1 MTKLGFSLRG
11 WLLTLPIALLTA
23 VAVWTAGAQ
32 TSTPTVPSGA
42 ISPGLNA
49 NFTMANYTAYPAG
62 INALSAPDVPPI
74 IMLVMSRDE
83 QLFNKAYSD
92 YTDLNNDG
100 TLDTTYLDSFTY
112 NGYFDPNICYT
123 YTSTGL
129 PGGGAGFQAAASVTT
144 GGHKCTTGNK
154 YWSGNFLN
162 WLAMSRLDI
171 IRWTLYG
178 GTRQT
183 DTTTATVL
191 ERAEIPV
198 DLHSWAKVYS
208 GSDIASLTPF
218 STTTTFCNTS
228 GGSSATLTSMPSA
241 AAAQG
246 SGTSAKGQTDVSDTG
261 NWATPTTTT
270 SGVKSTPFIRT
281 APGAWNDWAS
291 NAKVQCMNRTGVSD
305 GSNVD
310 SAKPSGTITDYVAR
324 VQVCQS
330 STGTSTP
337 PVESFCVA
345 QNNGTSK
352 PEGLLQKYSKGD
364 NYEKHFG
371 LVTAS
376 SVQARGAGQVRRNVG
391 MLAGNGSGTD
401 TCHTDSTGAGDN
413 DEFDS
418 STGQFCYKEAGKVP
432 VEGIVYTVDRFQISG
447 WKYEPEGTKNAD
459 GTTGEQNAGYYDY
472 GTVGSATGC
481 TAASTP
487 WGARGSQLIANTKM
501 CPDFGNP
508 LAAMYA
514 TALQYLQNQPVSPD
528 STDVLPHPTWVD
540 PYGVPL
546 NSTSQRNAQC
556 AGCSIVLISSGLNT
570 FDGPSVQTL
579 PTVQYLTPTT
589 QTGNIF
595 TNENLSGNYLLS
607 VNYTGSSSTAST
619 LTVGN
624 ASSSDVAACLKAS
637 ITNLNSLVGI
647 CNGAPGQ
654 QGGYLLAGMSL
665 GAWNAAGNAPIRND
679 GHVPSNTFQIK
690 TYGVALSDNLPSF
703 NIPVGSGSI
712 SLSPSCRS
720 TPTNPAA
727 TSNPGTPTTCFIGSV
742 QIGAQSTYN
751 LGTTTATGL
760 NTYGM
765 IKTKDYPNVGSYY
778 FVWED
783 SQYGSDHDQDVN
795 NIISYCVGASCKQP
809 STAGTGGVAICDP
822 VEFNGSVPS
831 ADKNSSGNIIFGGAC
846 NANGTLAVT
855 VGDNDVLIRNQI
867 VAYSSSY
874 MYVGYSISGTTTDGL
889 NETYITNGGSLTSA
903 AQNGAVF
910 NCNLLGGSAGSDCKS
925 APVVQKFTL
934 GSTAPVAPLPTPMWY
949 AAKYS
954 GFSGTTPSLPAGQ
967 DPSNYFFAR
976 NAGQLKAQLDS
987 VFQSITSLAANNFG
1001 NATTPSSSND
1011 VQGDGLAYQVQYYMQ
1026 RNGVNWTGDLLALWT
1041 DSNGYQREG
1050 TVSSAGNQELNPS
1063 AKYVV
1068 NGPDKSQGAL
1078 PGAMIQYRCSVAPA
1092 ATGSTNFDPSA
1103 SSSCSPVNASNPL
1116 VPAWDAGT
1124 LLNAYYDPNSSAGQ
1138 TAITNLA
1145 LQRDYGTDS
1154 GSGTEIGRRYI
1165 FTYLPT
1171 VASGNWAPNGKTAT
1185 GTIVNGQQTDFVW
1198 NANSCSASGVYTPGA
1213 QAGFCGTYDATNKVR
1228 TGNYSLLNEQNPT
1241 LAQELVNWV
1250 RGVESTDYRSRTTIS
1265 SNAANTYRL
1274 GDIIDSSPMIVG
1286 TPAESYDTLYNN
1298 ASYGAYRLNYTNRR
1312 QMVYVGG
1319 NDGMLHAFNGGFY
1332 VPAQTAAT
1340 VGGSSTTSTPNPTVY
1355 RQLPSSLK
1363 LSSGDSSAKLGN
1375 NWTLGQ
1381 EVWAFI
1387 PDNLLPHLRWMA
1399 DKNYTHVFYVDGSP
1413 VASDVQLWG
1422 DGSSTACQS
1431 GQAAAADIDSHGH
1444 VCGWGTVIVVPFRL
1458 GGGYIQVDTVGGASA
1473 TDATKQTSNAA
1484 YVVLDVT
1491 DPEIAPTVLGEIT
1504 TANYN
1509 ATTSVYTAG
1518 TLTTSA
1524 PTFVAHKETDG
1535 LLHFL
1540 LAIASGPGDNG
1551 GPLPSSNST
1560 GIPNNVL
1567 WCGTSQTAGNK
1578 VVQAPCNGTL
1588 GVSFYDLASMVKDS
1602 TSTPVASFTNGP
1614 ANSFAGDL
1622 VASDFNLNF
1631 SDEAVYFGVVTNPT
1645 TMTASDGT
1653 YTDKTP
1659 FTGGLWKIDMNTGA
1673 TAVKGQPSST
1683 DVSDPGTWKMTKIM
1697 DLNQPV
1703 TIRPTLATDSTGRP
1717 MVYFG
1722 TGRSYTQ
1729 DDNSGNSLQGTQQQY
1744 IYGITDVSLL
1754 TGVPTSCRTLPIST
1768 SSLYNSSTTTLGSTG
1783 TVTVGKNSGLSNA
1796 SSVTDINALTT
1807 ALSST
1812 DTVATDANYQCY
1824 LYSGWMYALTPGV
1837 QASSTGTAAGTA
1849 QPSERVVSSQV
1860 LYAQILLTPT
1870 YIPPGAAAIAAANSS
1885 VCNPIPVPGTS
1896 NLYGMNYLTGTASI
1910 GMLGS
1915 FGAKNGVVNIAVSLG
1930 SGLASSPV
1938 LHTGNG
1944 TVSAAFGLSG
1954 GTTLQGVGGMKTPNN
1969 AEISWR
1975 EPATNQ

>member
-1 MTKLGFSLRG
+1 MTKPGFSLRG
-11 WLLTLPIALLTA
+11 WLVALPIALLT
-23 VAVWTAGAQ
+23 VLAVWTVGAQ
-32 TSTPTVPSGA
+32 TSGATIPSGP
-42 ISPGLNA
+42 ISTGLNS
-49 NFTMANYTAYPAG
+49 NFSMSNYTAYPAG

-123 YTSTGL
+123 YTKTGL
-129 PGGGAGFQAAASVTT
+129 PGGGAGYQAAASVSV
-144 GGHKCTTGNK
+144 GVHECASGNS

-162 WLAMSRLDI
+162 WVAMSRLDI

-183 DTTTATVL
+183 DTATATVL

-208 GSDIASLTPF
+208 GSDIKNLTPF
-218 STTTTFCNTS
+218 TTTTTFCNTS
-228 GGSSATLTSMPSA
+228 GGNTATATGIATAGKASSTSPSA
-241 AAAQG
+241 G
-246 SGTSAKGQTDVSDTG
+246 KGQNDVSDTG
-261 NWATPTTTT
+261 IWTTANPSTSA
-270 SGVKSTPFIRT
+270 SGVMSTPFIRT
-281 APGAWNDWAS
+281 ATGAWNDWAS
-291 NAKVQCMNRTGVSD
+291 TAKVQCMNPTGISD

-310 SAKPSGTITDYVAR
+310 SARPPTTTIKDYVAR

-330 STGTSTP
+330 PTSTSTP

-345 QNNGTSK
+345 QPNGTSTK

-391 MLAGNGSGTD
+391 MLEGNGSGTD
-401 TCHTDSTGAGDN
+401 TCHVDSTGAGDN

-418 STGQFCYKEAGKVP
+418 QTGQFCYKEKGAVP
-432 VEGIVYTVDRFQISG
+432 YEGIVYTVDRFQISG
-447 WKYEPEGTKNAD
+447 WTYETSGSD
-459 GTTGEQNAGYYDY
+459 AGYYDY
-472 GTVGSATGC
+472 GVVGSTTGC
-481 TAASTP
+481 TADSTP
-487 WGARGSQLIANTKM
+487 WGARGSKLLGAPKM

-514 TALQYLQNQPVSPD
+514 TTLQYLQGSPVAPD
-528 STDVLPHPTWVD
+528 TSDVLPHPVWTD
-540 PYGVPL
+540 PYGTPA
-546 NSTSQRNAQC
+546 NSSTQRNAQC

-570 FDGPSVQTL
+570 FDGPGVQTL
-579 PTVQYLTPTT
+579 PSVASLSPTT

-595 TNENLSGNYLLS
+595 STEQLSGNYLLS
-607 VNYTGSSSTAST
+607 EKYTSSSVTPT

-624 ASSSDVAACLKAS
+624 QTTSDMAACLSATIS
-637 ITNLNSLVGI
+637 NLNSLVGI

-665 GAWNAAGNAPIRND
+665 GAWNAAGSAPIRSD
-679 GHVPSNTFQIK
+679 SHVPSTFQIK

-703 NIPVGSGSI
+703 TINVGSGSI
-712 SLSPSCRS
+712 TLSPSCRS
-720 TPTNPAA
+720 TPNNPAA
-727 TSNPGTPTTCFIGSV
+727 ATNPGQPTSCYIGSV

-751 LGTTTATGL
+751 LSATKTGL

-765 IKTKDYPNVGSYY
+765 MPSTGYTNVGSYY

-795 NIISYCVGASCKQP
+795 NIISYCVGGSCKQP
-809 STAGTGGVAICDP
+809 STVITGGVAICDP
-822 VEFNGSVPS
+822 VVVNGAVST
-831 ADKNSSGNIIFGGAC
+831 ADKVNSANAIFGGAC
-846 NANGTLAVT
+846 NSNGTLAVS

-874 MYVGYSISGTTTDGL
+874 MYVGYSISGTTADGL
-889 NETYITNGGSLTSA
+889 NETYITNGGSLSSQ

-910 NCNLLGGSAGSDCKS
+910 NCNLLSGSSGTDCKS
-925 APVVQKFTL
+925 APVVQRFTL
-934 GSTAPVAPLPTPMWY
+934 GTAAPVAPLPTPMWY

-1041 DSNGYQREG
+1041 DSSGYQREG
-1050 TVSSAGNQELNPS
+1050 TVSSTGNQELDSS
-1063 AKYVV
+1063 AAYVV

-1078 PGAMIQYRCSVAPA
+1078 PGAMVQYRCSVAPTS
-1092 ATGSTNFDPSA
+1092 TGSTNFDPSA
-1103 SSSCSPVNASNPL
+1103 SSSCSPVSASNPL
-1116 VPAWDAGT
+1116 IPAWDAGN
-1124 LLNAYYDPNSSAGQ
+1124 LLNAYYDPTSSSGKA
-1138 TAITNLA
+1138 AIANLA

-1154 GSGTEIGRRYI
+1154 GSGSEIGRRYI

-1171 VASGNWAPNGKTAT
+1171 VASGNWAPNGSTAT
-1185 GTIVNGQQTDFVW
+1185 GTIVNGVQTDFVW
-1198 NANSCSASGVYTPGA
+1198 NANSCSSTGVYTPGA
-1213 QAGFCGTYDATNKVR
+1213 QAGFCGTYDTTNKVR
-1228 TGNYSLLNEQNPT
+1228 NGNYSLLNEASPT

-1250 RGVESTDYRSRTTIS
+1250 RGVESTDYRSRTTVS

-1340 VGGSSTTSTPNPTVY
+1340 VGGSSSTSTPDPTAY
-1355 RQLPSSLK
+1355 RQLPSSLS
-1363 LSSGDSSAKLGN
+1363 LSSGDSNVKLGN

-1387 PDNLLPHLRWMA
+1387 PGNLLPHLRWLA

-1422 DGSSTACQS
+1422 KGTSTSCLS
-1431 GQAAAADIDSHGH
+1431 GQAAAADIDTQGH

-1458 GGGYIQVDTVGGASA
+1458 GGGYIQVDTVGGTGA
-1473 TDATKQTSNAA
+1473 TAATKQNSNAA

-1491 DPEIAPTVLGEIT
+1491 DPEIPPTVLGEIT
-1504 TANYN
+1504 TASYN
-1509 ATTSVYTAG
+1509 ATSGYTAG

-1524 PTFVAHKETDG
+1524 PSFVAHKETDG

-1551 GPLPSSNST
+1551 GPLPSTNST

-1578 VVQAPCNGTL
+1578 VVQAPCNSTL
-1588 GVSFYDLASMVKDS
+1588 GVSIYDLSAMVGNS
-1602 TSTPVASFTNGP
+1602 TTAPSSTPVKTFTNGP

-1631 SDEAVYFGVVTNPT
+1631 SDEAVYFGVTTNPT
-1645 TMTASDGT
+1645 AGTATDGT

-1659 FTGGLWKIDMNTGA
+1659 FSGGLYKIDMNTGA
-1673 TAVKGQPSST
+1673 TTLKGQPSST
-1683 DVSDPGTWKMTKIM
+1683 DVSDPSTWLLTKIM
-1697 DLNQPV
+1697 DLSQPV

-1717 MVYFG
+1717 MIYFG

-1744 IYGITDVSLL
+1744 IYAITDVSLL
-1754 TGVPTSCRTLPIST
+1754 TGMPTNCLTLPIST
-1768 SSLYNSSTTTLGSTG
+1768 TSLYNSSTTTLGSTG
-1783 TVTVGKNSGLSNA
+1783 TIAVGKGSGLSN
-1796 SSVTDINALTT
+1796 SSSITDINALTT

-1812 DTVATDANYQCY
+1812 DTVATDTNYQCY
-1824 LYSGWMYALTPGV
+1824 VYNGWMYALTPGV
-1837 QASSTGTAAGTA
+1837 QAASTGTAASTA

-1910 GMLGS
+1910 GMLSS
-1915 FGAKNGVVNIAVSLG
+1915 FGAKGGVVNIAVSLG

-1938 LHTGNG
+1938 LHTGNNA
-1944 TVSAAFGLSG
+1944 VSAAFGLSG
-1954 GTTLQGVGGMKTPNN
+1954 GTTLQNVSGMKTPTN